1 MKNSIKKRAVK
12 LLTILMSIHLM
23 SISNVYAMT
32 NGETS
37 VDEYS
42 ELLPKNVDSDRA
54 TEQSVRRG
62 EFFARADLI
71 ITDEGDGN
79 IGAFAVAYM
88 DHAVDEVY
96 ITIYLDRWNDEEERW
111 QMVTYYDA
119 EFYAEDYPEG
129 LTDPTVDITFLNQER
144 DHYYRLRSA
153 FSAVY
158 DNDYEGFSP
167 TTAGIWID

>member
-1 MKNSIKKRAVK
+1 MKKICRVIM
-12 LLTILMSIHLM
+12 LLTLLSSLFIT
-23 SISNVYAMT
+23 NVYAESQ
-32 NGETS
+32 NAYTS
-37 VDEYS
+37 VDEES
-42 ELLPKNVDSDRA
+42 VLLPVSIKSNIA
-54 TEQSVRRG
+54 TEKSSRRG
-62 EFFARADLI
+62 DFFIQADLV
-71 ITDEGDGN
+71 ITDQGDGN
-79 IGAFAVAYM
+79 IGAMAKAYM
-88 DHAVDEVY
+88 AHAVDEIY

>member
-1 MKNSIKKRAVK
+1 MKSIIKKRIVK

-96 ITIYLDRWNDEEERW
+96 ITIYLDRWNDEEDRW

>member
-1 MKNSIKKRAVK
+1 MKSIIKKRIVK

>member
-1 MKNSIKKRAVK
+1 MKRILKILSLILVINMVGLFTAYAVENNPDP
-12 LLTILMSIHLM
+12 IE
-23 SISNVYAMT
+23 V
-32 NGETS
+32 
-37 VDEYS
+37 YS
-42 ELLPKNVDSDRA
+42 ELLPKNIKSDIA
-54 TEQSVRRG
+54 TEQSVKRG

-96 ITIYLDRWNDEEERW
+96 ITIYLDRWNEEEERW
-111 QMVTYYDA
+111 EMVTYYDA

-144 DHYYRLRSA
+144 DNYYRLRGA
-153 FSAVY
+153 FSAVDGY
-158 DNDYEGFSP
+158 DYEGFSP
-167 TTAGIWID
+167 TTSGLWIS

>member
-1 MKNSIKKRAVK
+1 MKSIIKKRIVK

-96 ITIYLDRWNDEEERW
+96 ITIYLDRWNEEEERW

>member
-1 MKNSIKKRAVK
+1 MKSIIKKRIVK
-12 LLTILMSIHLM
+12 MLTILMSIHLM

>member
-1 MKNSIKKRAVK
+1 MK

>member
-1 MKNSIKKRAVK
+1 MKKVLRIFIMAMFISIIGVFSSLADEK
-12 LLTILMSIHLM
+12 
-23 SISNVYAMT
+23 
-32 NGETS
+32 TS
-37 VDEYS
+37 VEEYS
-42 ELLPKNVDSDRA
+42 ELLPKNVKSDTA
-54 TEQSVRRG
+54 TEQSIRRG
-62 EFFARADLI
+62 EFFARADLV

-96 ITIYLDRWNDEEERW
+96 ISIYLDRWIEEENRW
-111 QMVTYYDA
+111 EQVTYYDA

-129 LTDPTVDITFLNQER
+129 LTDPTVDITFLDQER
-144 DHYYRLRSA
+144 DHYYRLRSS

-158 DNDYEGFSP
+158 EYEFEGFSP

>member
-144 DHYYRLRSA
+144 GHYYRLRSA

-167 TTAGIWID
+167 TTSGIWIE